1 MSIKKFDEIVFSAV
15 ICRIIFISKV
25 VANAV
30 AALSEINEASPSG
43 QPLVEMNA
51 QTINKLLTALNECT
65 EWGQVFIL
73 DSLANYSPKDDREAQ
88 SICERITPRL
98 AHANAAVVLSAVKVT
113 SLIITSSANYII
125 HSSFQPVLQMISIHE
140 AVMFKIFS
148 DASLN

>member
-1 MSIKKFDEIVFSAV
+1 M
-15 ICRIIFISKV
+15 
-25 VANAV
+25 ANAV
-30 AALSEINEASPSG
+30 AALSEINEASPAA

-98 AHANAAVVLSAVKVT
+98 AHANAAVVLSAVKVRR
-113 SLIITSSANYII
+113 IIAYKTLKVKIK
-125 HSSFQPVLQMISIHE
+125 FC
-140 AVMFKIFS
+140 AVFRFS
-148 DASLN
+148 

>member
-1 MSIKKFDEIVFSAV
+1 M
-15 ICRIIFISKV
+15 
-25 VANAV
+25 

-98 AHANAAVVLSAVKVT
+98 AHANAAVVLSAVKVIIIFNVKISLT
-113 SLIITSSANYII
+113 RLLNEKWAQKALWQYWSGRWPMFSGHLKSLIILSPCTMII
-125 HSSFQPVLQMISIHE
+125 LKWPVI
-140 AVMFKIFS
+140 IFFIC
-148 DASLN
+148 